1 MRAGAG
7 LGAALGL
14 ALWPA
19 VAGATW
25 SIAAVDPKTREVGVA
40 VASCVEGPYGETLLP
55 FVAGLAPG
63 HGALAA
69 QALFDATRRDDALAL
84 LLRGTA
90 PQTVIDAV
98 VAGDPATATRQYAVV
113 TIDLGAAAFTGSETH
128 AWAGHRRGRDVTVQG
143 NILRGPAVVEHA
155 LAAFEADSPAC
166 PWTLADRLMLA
177 LEVGATQG
185 GDARC
190 NIEQAA
196 LAAALRVAAP
206 GDDPDAP
213 SLDLRVPSQAHG
225 GAAPVALLR
234 AKYDAWRRL
243 HPPDPSRC
251 LVDAAR
257 SLAHEPRAHEPRA
270 GEPVSGCRCTT
281 TSDPC
286 GPLLVLLV
294 VPFRRRAVRT
304 TGLPSPR
311 RRTVAP
317 AISLTRA
324 SPRAMRPAPPPA
336 ARKRPAAGQPA

>member
-25 SIAAVDPKTREVGVA
+25 SIAAVDPKTREAGVA
-40 VASCVEGPYGETLLP
+40 VASCVEGTYGETLLP
-55 FVAGLAPG
+55 FVAGLAPA

-69 QALFDATRRDDALAL
+69 QALFDASRRDEALAL

-90 PQTVIDAV
+90 PQVVIDAV
-98 VAGDPATATRQYAVV
+98 VAGDPAAATRQYAVV
-113 TIDLGAAAFTGSETH
+113 TIDLGAAAFTGSENH

-177 LEVGATQG
+177 LEAGAAQG

-190 NIEQAA
+190 STEQAA

-234 AKYDAWRRL
+234 AEYDAWRRL

-251 LVDAAR
+251 LVDATR
-257 SLAHEPRAHEPRA
+257 SFANEPRTDEPA
-270 GEPVSGCRCTT
+270 SGCRCTT
-281 TSDPC
+281 TSDPS
-286 GPLLVLLV
+286 GPLLLVLLV
-294 VPFRRRAVRT
+294 VPLRRRAARA

-324 SPRAMRPAPPPA
+324 SPRAMRPAPPSA